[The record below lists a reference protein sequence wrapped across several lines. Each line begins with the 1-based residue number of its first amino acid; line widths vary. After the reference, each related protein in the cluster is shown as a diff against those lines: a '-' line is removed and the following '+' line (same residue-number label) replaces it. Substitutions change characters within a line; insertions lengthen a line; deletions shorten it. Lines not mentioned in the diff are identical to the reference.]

1 MKPPS
6 RTPADPGKA
15 LISLVALAMER
26 FNASDSTEAP
36 GALTGA
42 TPANFQST
50 PTVPMEAEPVIWSLL
65 ML

>member
-1 MKPPS
+1 V
-6 RTPADPGKA
+6 
-15 LISLVALAMER
+15 LSLR
-26 FNASDSTEAP
+26 KTKSDAP